1 MALPGPSEIHSH
13 VPPNMDDVGTTTLFK
28 LDAVQLTECRLPLGD
43 VFVTEPPVIGRPA
56 EAVKLR
62 LEQTSRHPLAAV
74 PDVDRSGSP
83 SK

>member
-13 VPPNMDDVGTTTLFK
+13 VPPNMDDVGTP
-28 LDAVQLTECRLPLGD
+28 DAVQLTECRSPLGD

-62 LEQTSRHPLAAV
+62 RNENE
-74 PDVDRSGSP
+74 
-83 SK
+83 

>member
-13 VPPNMDDVGTTTLFK
+13 VPPNMDDVGTP
-28 LDAVQLTECRLPLGD
+28 DAVQLTECRLPLGD

-62 LEQTSRHPLAAV
+62 LEQTDRHPFAV
-74 PDVDRSGSP
+74 GPHVDRSGP
-83 SK
+83 SSE